1 MDRFYEFLKARIS
14 PLPWAQIRIF
24 IENRQKN
31 PKLHK
36 AFFFCATDS
45 FIFVPLCCFT
55 GETIQNLYS
64 VCKNVSDELEDLF
77 AFYQFLV
84 WNLKTT

>member
-1 MDRFYEFLKARIS
+1 MSFLRLEFVRYPGPRLEFLSKIDK
-14 PLPWAQIRIF
+14 
-24 IENRQKN
+24 KN
-31 PKLHK
+31 PNFTKL
-36 AFFFCATDS
+36 FFCATDS

>member
-1 MDRFYEFLKARIS
+1 MSFLWLEFVRYPGPRLEFLSKIDKKKK
-14 PLPWAQIRIF
+14 
-24 IENRQKN
+24 KN
-31 PKLHK
+31 FTKL
-36 AFFFCATDS
+36 FLCATDS

-84 WNLKTT
+84 WNFKTT